1 MRHRLIVV
9 AALAAGVLAAVPGC
23 TGGTAATG
31 TRSATIAGPGRGT
44 PGTAPA
50 GPTRQLVSHAPGSPR
65 WGSGPVPASCPVT
78 VPRQARQ
85 PAGANGAGDGL
96 RWYGNG
102 AVWVLL
108 SVSGV
113 LGSDPQQRPWASKVP
128 WWRSVPG
135 VLTIH
140 AQPVGGRAA
149 GFHADVPSGYD
160 PTGFQPSGL
169 YWPRLGCW
177 RVTGTIAGQPLTFTV
192 WVKAGYG

>member
-1 MRHRLIVV
+1 MLHRLIVV
-9 AALAAGVLAAVPGC
+9 AALAAGLSVAVPGC
-23 TGGTAATG
+23 TGGTAGTG
-31 TRSATIAGPGRGT
+31 AGPAAGAGPSRGA

-50 GPTRQLVSHAPGSPR
+50 GPMRQPVSDPSRSP
-65 WGSGPVPASCPVT
+65 GPVPAGCPVT

-85 PAGANGAGDGL
+85 PADASDGL
-96 RWYGNG
+96 RWYGNA

-113 LGSDPQQRPWASKVP
+113 LGTDPQQRRPWYSKVP
-128 WWRSVPG
+128 WWRTVPG
-135 VLTIH
+135 VLTIR
-140 AQPVGGRAA
+140 AGPVGGLAA

-177 RVTGTIAGQPLTFTV
+177 QVTGTIAGQALTFTV

>member
-1 MRHRLIVV
+1 MLPRLMVV
-9 AALAAGVLAAVPGC
+9 AALAAGLSVAVPGC
-23 TGGTAATG
+23 TGGTAGTG
-31 TRSATIAGPGRGT
+31 AGPASRS
-44 PGTAPA
+44 PGLVPA
-50 GPTRQLVSHAPGSPR
+50 G
-65 WGSGPVPASCPVT
+65 CPVT

-85 PAGANGAGDGL
+85 PADASDGL
-96 RWYGNG
+96 RWYGNA

-113 LGSDPQQRPWASKVP
+113 LGTDPQQRRPWYSKVP
-128 WWRSVPG
+128 WWRTVPG
-135 VLTIH
+135 VLTIR
-140 AQPVGGRAA
+140 AGPVGGLAA

-177 RVTGTIAGQPLTFTV
+177 QVTGTIAGQALTFTV

>member
-1 MRHRLIVV
+1 MLHRLIVV
-9 AALAAGVLAAVPGC
+9 AALAAGLSVAVPGC
-23 TGGTAATG
+23 TGGTAGTG
-31 TRSATIAGPGRGT
+31 AGPAAGARPSRGA

-50 GPTRQLVSHAPGSPR
+50 GPMRQPVSHPSRLPV
-65 WGSGPVPASCPVT
+65 PVPAGCPVT

-85 PAGANGAGDGL
+85 PADASDGL
-96 RWYGNG
+96 RWYGNA

-113 LGSDPQQRPWASKVP
+113 LGTDPQQRRPWYSKVP
-128 WWRSVPG
+128 WWRTVPG
-135 VLTIH
+135 VLTIR
-140 AQPVGGRAA
+140 AGPVGGLAA

-177 RVTGTIAGQPLTFTV
+177 QVTGTIAGQALTFTV

>member
-1 MRHRLIVV
+1 MLHRLIVV
-9 AALAAGVLAAVPGC
+9 AVLAAGVSVAVPGC
-23 TGGTAATG
+23 TGGTATTG
-31 TRSATIAGPGRGT
+31 TGSATIAGPGRGA
-44 PGTAPA
+44 PGTASA
-50 GPTRQLVSHAPGSPR
+50 GPARQPVSHAPGSP
-65 WGSGPVPASCPVT
+65 GPVPASCPVT

-85 PAGANGAGDGL
+85 PAGANDAGGGL

-113 LGSDPQQRPWASKVP
+113 LGADPQQRPWASKVP

-140 AQPVGGRAA
+140 ARPVGTRAA
-149 GFHADVPSGYD
+149 GFHADIPSGYD

-177 RVTGTIAGQPLTFTV
+177 QVTGTLAGRALTFTV

>member
-1 MRHRLIVV
+1 MLRRLVV
-9 AALAAGVLAAVPGC
+9 AAALAAGMSVAVPGC
-23 TGGTAATG
+23 TGGTATTG
-31 TRSATIAGPGRGT
+31 TGVATSAGPGRGS

-50 GPTRQLVSHAPGSPR
+50 GPARQSVSHAAGSP
-65 WGSGPVPASCPVT
+65 GSGPVPASCPVT
-78 VPRQARQ
+78 VPRQVRQ
-85 PAGANGAGDGL
+85 PAGANDAGDGL
-96 RWYGNG
+96 RWYGNA

-177 RVTGTIAGQPLTFTV
+177 RVTGTIAGQSLTFTV

>member
-31 TRSATIAGPGRGT
+31 TRSATIAGPGRGAH
-44 PGTAPA
+44 GIASAEPA
-50 GPTRQLVSHAPGSPR
+50 RQPVSHAPGSP
-65 WGSGPVPASCPVT
+65 GTVPASCPVT

-128 WWRSVPG
+128 WWRTVPG

-177 RVTGTIAGQPLTFTV
+177 QVTGTIAGQALTFTV